1 MYLFYL
7 VMNPSQQKLLLDQP
21 VKKILL
27 DNLRDFAALANSLF
41 ETISDPT
48 KSSINSSQPIDLSST
63 QEPDSSLK
71 DLVSHLIEKERDI
84 HQILEIA
91 CNQHKSYIELQS
103 LRREL
108 MSLTQQIHD
117 IQKSLIDS
125 ESQLEQAIKDAEVL
139 LEQYRESKKSKIDTE
154 ELITYAHKI
163 SLGGVLGS
171 PLAWAGPEF
180 PERPYPT
187 DPIMRA
193 GALGRLSN
201 PYEIPPQVPDDP
213 LTRRQTSSFGIQQS
227 TLSQNTFTSSKNDVE
242 EMSEDTSSSSNS
254 DDSP

>member
-1 MYLFYL
+1 
-7 VMNPSQQKLLLDQP
+7 MNLSQQKLLLDQP

-41 ETISDPT
+41 DTINDQT
-48 KSSINSSQPIDLSST
+48 KSLIISSQHIDSSST

-71 DLVSHLIEKERDI
+71 DLISHLIEKEGDI
-84 HQILEIA
+84 HYILEIA

-108 MSLTQQIHD
+108 TSLTQQIHD

-125 ESQLEQAIKDAEVL
+125 ESQLEQAIKDAEIL
-139 LEQYRESKKSKIDTE
+139 LEQYEESKKSKIDTE

-201 PYEIPPQVPDDP
+201 LPPYEIPPQAPDNH
-213 LTRRQTSSFGIQQS
+213 LARRQTSFGTQQS
-227 TLSQNTFTSSKNDVE
+227 SQNAFSSSKNDVE

>member
-1 MYLFYL
+1 
-7 VMNPSQQKLLLDQP
+7 MNSSQQKLLLDQP
-21 VKKILL
+21 VKKTLL

-41 ETISDPT
+41 ETIYDPT
-48 KSSINSSQPIDLSST
+48 KSFVNSSQPIDVSST

-71 DLVSHLIEKERDI
+71 DVISHLIEKERDI

-91 CNQHKSYIELQS
+91 CNQHNSYLELQS

-139 LEQYRESKKSKIDTE
+139 LEQYEESKKSKIDTE

-163 SLGGVLGS
+163 TLGGVLGS
-171 PLAWAGPEF
+171 PSAWAGPEF
-180 PERPYPT
+180 PERPYPM
-187 DPIMRA
+187 DPTMRA

-201 PYEIPPQVPDDP
+201 LPPYEVPPQAPDNSV
-213 LTRRQTSSFGIQQS
+213 TRRQTSLFGTQQS
-227 TLSQNTFTSSKNDVE
+227 TLSQNTFSSSKNDVE
-242 EMSEDTSSSSNS
+242 EMSEDTSSSSNT

>member
-1 MYLFYL
+1 
-7 VMNPSQQKLLLDQP
+7 MNISQQKLNFDQP

-27 DNLRDFAALANSLF
+27 DNLRDFAALVTSLF
-41 ETISDPT
+41 DMINDPT
-48 KSSINSSQPIDLSST
+48 KTSVISSQITDLTSS

-71 DLVSHLIEKERDI
+71 ELISHLIEKERDI
-84 HQILEIA
+84 HQILDVA
-91 CNQHKSYIELQS
+91 CNQHKSFLELQS
-103 LRREL
+103 LRQEL
-108 MSLTQQIHD
+108 LSLTQQIHN

-125 ESQLEQAIKDAEVL
+125 ESLLEQAIKDAEVL
-139 LEQYRESKKSKIDTE
+139 LEQYEDSKKSKIDTE
-154 ELITYAHKI
+154 DIVKYAHKI

-201 PYEIPPQVPDDP
+201 LPPVETPLQVADN
-213 LTRRQTSSFGIQQS
+213 TTVRQSNSVFGTQPS
-227 TLSQNTFTSSKNDVE
+227 TLSQNTFSSSRNDIE

-254 DDSP
+254 DESS